1 MDGSALPPREN
12 GTMPP
17 ILMKISPFIPK
28 PLLRMC
34 FLRSSIQMESRHK
47 IHESETAISS
57 CEQQLFEEVWLRG
70 EQKAVGPRFR
80 AAPISPGPGQSG
92 RTRPVGQTP
101 PSPGGGPPRHRRRA
115 AVRSPRRPAQAPSPQ
130 YNWAQSG
137 FIASLKKRSQNNKR
151 EARGSEDA
159 ANLQRSHLRQTRFYL
174 RSICGLHKGDEI
186 PTQEHTDPSS
196 ASNLWGL
203 ELPSRTRI
211 KDISTSLAGR
221 LACNKPSVNVRCDF
235 HQQHYY

>member
-1 MDGSALPPREN
+1 MRVRPPSAPVSNSSSRKFGSEGSRKQSGHGSEQLPSALGQGRACGPDLWVR
-12 GTMPP
+12 
-17 ILMKISPFIPK
+17 
-28 PLLRMC
+28 LLHP
-34 FLRSSIQMESRHK
+34 Q
-47 IHESETAISS
+47 
-57 CEQQLFEEVWLRG
+57 EED
-70 EQKAVGPRFR
+70 
-80 AAPISPGPGQSG
+80 
-92 RTRPVGQTP
+92 
-101 PSPGGGPPRHRRRA
+101 PPRHRRRA
-115 AVRSPRRPAQAPSPQ
+115 AVRSPRPPAQAPSPQ